1 MDEKAVSSFVEE
13 KISDKGIFLVDVELK
28 PGNVI
33 HITVDKPEGISIE
46 ECVELSRQFNSAFD
60 RDIEDY
66 DLQVS
71 SPGLDAA
78 FKVDEQFEKYRNEDV
93 RVLMKNGEKFKA
105 TLLDF
110 NDKEI
115 SLLIR
120 KKVKEEGKKK
130 KILITEETTFKRED
144 IKAVMAVI
152 SFK

>member
-1 MDEKAVSSFVEE
+1 MDEKAVRYFVKEM
-13 KISDKGIFLVDVELK
+13 IHDKDIFLVDVDLK

-33 HITVDKPEGISIE
+33 HIMVDKPKGISIE

-60 RDIEDY
+60 RDVEDY
-66 DLQVS
+66 DLRVS

-93 RVLMKNGEKFKA
+93 RIIMKNGEKFKA
-105 TLLDF
+105 KLLDF

-130 KILITEETTFKRED
+130 KKLVTEEKTFNRED
-144 IKAVMAVI
+144 IKAVKAVI